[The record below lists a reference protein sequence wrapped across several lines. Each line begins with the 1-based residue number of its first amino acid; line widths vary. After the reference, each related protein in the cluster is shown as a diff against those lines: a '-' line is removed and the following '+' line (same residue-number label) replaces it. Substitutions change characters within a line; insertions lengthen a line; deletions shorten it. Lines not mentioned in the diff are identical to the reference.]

1 VHAATLA
8 DADTAGAPAAVGGPE
23 AIHHP
28 ARATWMVAALAALGV
43 IGLLGAVRLADAFHG
58 DHALFLQYAEGM
70 ARGEVLYRDIWD
82 NKQPGIF
89 AFYLVAGSIAGFSE
103 IGVRLSELAYQLV
116 FSAVLV
122 VTVRPW
128 LRTWWLAA
136 LAPITTV
143 GAYYATT
150 GTWHLTQAEFVVAF
164 PMYLGLWLAATP
176 WPTTRRRRVALGIAG
191 ACAGIVVAFK
201 LVLAPI
207 IVVGWLVSLWTSPD
221 PLSVRSVIT
230 ERVVPA
236 ALGATVVVG
245 ALVASFVAAGAWD
258 AFAWATFAYPVV
270 ATAEIAM
277 APWSRLVRSAAWYAT
292 AAAPWLVLAAAAGV
306 RWRGRQREWLAVQL
320 VVWIVMGAVAILV
333 QRFSW
338 WEYHF
343 TLFIVPVGLLAI
355 RGADGIIAAVRP
367 DRRRA
372 TALVLAIVLVAAPGV
387 ATGVRLWT
395 AGVEPVGMLG
405 SAGDDAA
412 LLAHHRATSDTYEEV
427 WRDTRFLVEPDALPG
442 PIYVFG
448 DPLYLQLSDRVQ
460 AIPTHGWSWEMLV
473 GAQWA
478 ALPRELAD
486 AAPAYVFLDEDYR
499 ELVGDRAPA
508 VPAWLEAAYEPLLT
522 TEAGSWYRRLA
533 P

>member
-1 VHAATLA
+1 MSAEIAIA
-8 DADTAGAPAAVGGPE
+8 SPGPGSRDALPP
-23 AIHHP
+23 
-28 ARATWMVAALAALGV
+28 TWVQALVALIALGV
-43 IGLLGAVRLADAFHG
+43 VAGLGAVRLADPFHG
-58 DHALFLQYAEGM
+58 DQSLFLQYAEAM
-70 ARGEVLYRDIWD
+70 RRGAVLYADIWD

-103 IGVRLSELAYQLV
+103 FGVRLSELAYQLV
-116 FSAVLV
+116 FSAVLI

-136 LAPITTV
+136 LAPIATV
-143 GAYYATT
+143 GVYYATT
-150 GTWHLTQAEFVVAF
+150 GTWHLTQAEFVLAF

-176 WPTTRRRRVALGIAG
+176 WPTTRRRRIALGIAG

-221 PLSVRSVIT
+221 PLTVRSVIT

-236 ALGATVVVG
+236 ALGAAVVVG
-245 ALVASFVAAGAWD
+245 ALVASFAAAGAWD

-270 ATAEIAM
+270 ATAEIAA

-292 AAAPWLVLAAAAGV
+292 ASAPLIILAAAAGV
-306 RWRGRQREWLAVQL
+306 RWRGKHREWLSVQL
-320 VVWIVMGAVAILV
+320 TAWVVMGVVAILV

-343 TLFIVPVGLLAI
+343 ILFIVPVGLLAI
-355 RGADGIIAAVRP
+355 RGADGIVAAVRP

-372 TALVLAIVLVAAPGV
+372 AALVVAIVLVAAPAI
-387 ATGVRLWT
+387 ATGVRLGT
-395 AGVEPVGMLG
+395 AGLKPIEVLG

-427 WRDTRFLVEPDALPG
+427 WRDSRFLMEPGALPG

-473 GAQWA
+473 DAQWA
-478 ALPRELAD
+478 ELPDDLAA

-499 ELVGDRAPA
+499 GLVEERAPA
-508 VPAWLEAAYEPLLT
+508 VSTWLGTQYESIGGVGDGT
-522 TEAGSWYRRLA
+522 WYRRIDR
-533 P
+533 

>member
-1 VHAATLA
+1 MSAEIGITPPRPNDSDAAPPISVQVLV
-8 DADTAGAPAAVGGPE
+8 AV
-23 AIHHP
+23 
-28 ARATWMVAALAALGV
+28 VALAVVAV
-43 IGLLGAVRLADAFHG
+43 LGAVRLADPFHG
-58 DHALFLQYAEGM
+58 DQSLFLQYAEEMRQG
-70 ARGEVLYRDIWD
+70 AVLYTDIWD

-103 IGVRLSELAYQLV
+103 FGVRLSELAYQLV
-116 FSAVLV
+116 FSAVLI

-128 LRTWWLAA
+128 LRTRWLAA
-136 LAPITTV
+136 LAPIATV

-176 WPTTRRRRVALGIAG
+176 WPTTRHRRIALGFAG
-191 ACAGIVVAFK
+191 VCAGIVIAFK

-207 IVVGWLVSLWTSPD
+207 IVVGWLMSLWTSPD
-221 PLSVRSVIT
+221 PLSVRSVFT

-236 ALGATVVVG
+236 ALGAAVVVG
-245 ALVASFVAAGAWD
+245 ALVASFAAAGAWD
-258 AFAWATFAYPVV
+258 AFTWATFAYPVV
-270 ATAEIAM
+270 ATAEIAA

-292 AAAPWLVLAAAAGV
+292 GSAPWIFLAAAAGL
-306 RWRGRQREWLAVQL
+306 RWRGRHREWLSVQL
-320 VVWIVMGAVAILV
+320 VAWIVMGAVAILV

-355 RGADGIIAAVRP
+355 RGADGIIAAVQP

-372 TALVLAIVLVAAPGV
+372 TALVVAIVLVVAPVV
-387 ATGVRLWT
+387 ATGVRLGT
-395 AGVEPVGMLG
+395 AGADPIKALG

-412 LLAHHRATSDTYEEV
+412 LLDHHRAVSHTYEEI

-448 DPLYLQLSDRVQ
+448 DPLYLQLSDRHQ

-473 GAQWA
+473 ASQWTALAPDLA
-478 ALPRELAD
+478 A
-486 AAPAYVFLDEDYR
+486 AAPAYVFLDDDYR
-499 ELVGDRAPA
+499 GLVEDRAPA
-508 VPAWLEAAYEPLLT
+508 VSTWLGARYESIGGT
-522 TEAGSWYRRLA
+522 GDGAWYRRIDR
-533 P
+533 